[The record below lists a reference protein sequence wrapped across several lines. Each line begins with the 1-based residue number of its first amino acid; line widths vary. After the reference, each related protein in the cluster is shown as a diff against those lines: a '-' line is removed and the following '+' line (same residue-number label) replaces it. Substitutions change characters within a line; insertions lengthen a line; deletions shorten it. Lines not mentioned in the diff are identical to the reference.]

1 MALCNNDKMVLC
13 TDNHY
18 SDGSKKI
25 LIKDVSN
32 AQFTLIECEGTAY
45 VVDIKPCPRN
55 PGKKLPTFNI
65 NNVQG
70 VILNHRMWHPING
83 KEMVMELKDAEVY
96 GEDGY
101 GEFLCKAFLPA
112 ESSMEA
118 NKKRT
123 IDELTAEAKELEDKR
138 PRKTERV
145 SEYEWVR
152 EDIHVSYEN
161 AEQEDIRGVIQD
173 CLGKIHEL
181 CEDEANA
188 YYAAAAKHT
197 GDLLRVKK
205 AIMDMQKKPL
215 VV

>member
-1 MALCNNDKMVLC
+1 
-13 TDNHY
+13 
-18 SDGSKKI
+18 
-25 LIKDVSN
+25 
-32 AQFTLIECEGTAY
+32 
-45 VVDIKPCPRN
+45 VDIHPCPCN
-55 PGKKLPTFNI
+55 PEQKLPTFDI
-65 NNVQG
+65 NNVLG
-70 VILNHRMWHPING
+70 VSLNTRMCNTSKG
-83 KEMVMELKDAEVY
+83 KQMLIQLKDEEVY

-101 GEFLCKAFLPA
+101 DEFLCKALPA
-112 ESSMEA
+112 ESSMKA